1 MPLGARPG
9 SHQIVCVRSAFATG
23 NPMSTLSRLLL
34 GAALA
39 SARCAIGGGPTALTT
54 HDAPIAPSSTDR
66 MFASLRPTALSPSD
80 ATRTLDAAIA
90 SHFQRHAT
98 RRGYLMTDKPLYQP
112 GETIWFRVDLRAT
125 GTLIGAPPT
134 GLTVQLVS
142 PRGAIALQKRLQA
155 VAGVAQNDFAL
166 DPDLDGGEYTIRLA
180 ADDGTADEKKVIVNT
195 YEAPR
200 LQKTLE
206 FVRKAYGAGDP
217 VAAAIEVKRATGEP
231 FARRPLTAVVTV
243 DDAEIA
249 RLAISTDGD
258 GKATAR
264 FTLPP
269 AIARGDGLL
278 TILADDGGVTESIQ
292 KRIPILV
299 SALQLQMFPEGGD
312 LVDSLPGRVYFL
324 ARNPLG
330 KPADVEGRVVD
341 DRGQAV
347 GELRSIHDG
356 MGRFDLQPA
365 TDRSYHVEI
374 TRPAGIAQK
383 FDVPAARPG
392 GCVLRAVPAVSPAA
406 LRVAAT
412 CTTSR
417 SLIVEAVL
425 RETRLAAG
433 AAEVA
438 AGTPALLELPV
449 DPTAQGAV
457 RVTLFSSKQAPLAE
471 RLVYHGRGQN
481 LNIVLAADRKTYS
494 PRDPVKLRLHATDPT
509 GKPVKASLGV
519 AVVDDTVLT
528 FADDKSAGILAHL
541 YLEPELGATAG
552 GEPIEEPNFYFSDK
566 PEAPAAMDALL
577 ATRGYRR
584 FDWQPVLS
592 PPPPPPPMTVPAAA
606 PIMEEAAGMAA
617 PAEAR
622 PEPMAKAMPV
632 QNKAAIRAVAVKGK
646 KPAPGLVGGKLAGRR
661 GPAADEDD
669 DKPAR
674 KHRVAGAGEKMDR
687 KQPALAKDERVRQLR
702 ARPFGRRA
710 ARDDEDLNEEME
722 EQAMVWAPV
731 RVFPVPQYTRPYD
744 GPRTDFRE
752 TLYWNGNVQ
761 TGADGNAEVA
771 FVASDAITSFRATAE
786 GVSAGGLAGRG
797 SLTFQSKMP
806 MTLDAH
812 LPLEV
817 TSGDEIRLP
826 ITLANE
832 TDRALDAT
840 LDARFGAAF
849 QLTTSPITGAIHL
862 AAGEK
867 QTVVFPLRVVAT
879 DGAGDVDLGLTTA
892 GLKDQLHKQ
901 IRVVPLGFP
910 FEVAASGTAK
920 PGAPARHDFDL
931 AGALPGSVRATVT
944 MYPSPLAAMT
954 KGMEGMIREPG
965 GCFEQTSSTNYP
977 NIMILGYLGANDAT
991 DPALLAKTQG
1001 TLDRG
1006 YKLLTGYETKQK
1018 GYEWFGQTPGHEA
1031 LTAYGL
1037 MEFAD
1042 MAKVYDV
1049 DHQMV
1054 ERTADWLMTRRD
1066 HKGGFQRSSEALDSF
1081 GRAGEATTNAYIV
1094 WALAEA
1100 HRTAGLDPELA
1111 VQRTLGAD
1119 TRDPYLLALAAN
1131 TNLMA
1136 APRAG
1141 ETAAMVHRLV
1151 AMQAKDGS
1159 FPGARESIT
1168 MSGGESLT
1176 VETTAL
1182 ATLALIKASPA
1193 SEYEPQIRGA
1203 VDWLNARRG
1212 GYGQWSNTQ
1221 ATVLG
1226 LKALTAYAEHSRQMP
1241 AAGSA
1246 TLIVNGKP
1254 AGTIDFGERS
1264 ETMGGGDP
1272 AGSAGGAG
1280 GKAPRGIDKG
1290 RKDALVWDDLAS
1302 ALRPGPNTIELQVT
1316 GGASLPYS
1324 IAMAYRSARPQSSP
1338 AAKIAVTT
1346 QLVKTQVRMGEGVK
1360 LRAHVENTSSGG
1372 VPMTLARVGIPGG
1385 LTFQTWQLKEL
1396 RDKGA
1401 IDFYE
1406 TRPREVILYW
1416 RALPP
1421 SAKKDVDLDL
1431 LAAVPG
1437 HYEAPATSAYLY
1449 YTAEDK
1455 AWTTPVQVTVDR

>member
-1 MPLGARPG
+1 
-9 SHQIVCVRSAFATG
+9 
-23 NPMSTLSRLLL
+23 MSTLSRLLL

-39 SARCAIGGGPTALTT
+39 SASCAIGGGSTPLTT
-54 HDAPIAPSSTDR
+54 HDAPIAPSSTDL

-80 ATRTLDAAIA
+80 ATRMLDAAIA

-98 RRGYLMTDKPLYQP
+98 RRGYVMTDKPLYQP

-142 PRGAIALQKRLQA
+142 PRGAIALQQRIQA
-155 VAGVAQNDFAL
+155 IAGVAQSDFAL
-166 DPDLDGGEYTIRLA
+166 DPGLDGGEYTIRLA
-180 ADDGTADEKKVIVNT
+180 ADDGTSDEKKLIVNT

-206 FVRKAYGAGDP
+206 FVRKAYGAGDA
-217 VAAAIEVKRATGEP
+217 VAAAIEVRRATGEP

-292 KRIPILV
+292 KRIPILI

-312 LVDSLPGRVYFL
+312 LVDGLPGRVYFL

-341 DRGQAV
+341 DRGQVA

-383 FDVPAARPG
+383 FDLPAARPG
-392 GCVLRAVPAVSPAA
+392 GCVLRSVPAVSPAA

-412 CTTSR
+412 CTTAR

-433 AAEVA
+433 AVEVT

-457 RVTLFSSKQAPLAE
+457 RVTLFSARQEPLAE
-471 RLVYHGRGQN
+471 RLVYHGRGQD
-481 LNIVLAADRKTYS
+481 LTITLAADRKTYS

-541 YLEPELGATAG
+541 YLEPELGATAAD
-552 GEPIEEPNFYFSDK
+552 PIEEPNFYFSDK

-584 FDWQPVLS
+584 FDWQPVLA
-592 PPPPPPPMTVPAAA
+592 PPPPPPPMTMPAAA
-606 PIMEEAAGMAA
+606 PAMEGAAMGAPPEA
-617 PAEAR
+617 PAR
-622 PEPMAKAMPV
+622 PEPMPV
-632 QNKAAIRAVAVKGK
+632 QNKAAIRAVAVKAK
-646 KPAPGLVGGKLAGRR
+646 KPAAGPRGGDLGARHKQIL
-661 GPAADEDD
+661 DEDD

-674 KHRVAGAGEKMDR
+674 KHRIARDEEKRDLR
-687 KQPALAKDERVRQLR
+687 QPAAKDERRR
-702 ARPFGRRA
+702 APGGRAFGRRA
-710 ARDDEDLNEEME
+710 AADRDDEDPNEVEA
-722 EQAMVWAPV
+722 QAVAWAPV
-731 RVFPVPQYTRPYD
+731 RVFPVPPYTQPYD

-752 TLYWNGNVQ
+752 TIYWNGNVQ
-761 TGADGNAEVA
+761 TSADGNAEVA

-797 SLTFQSKMP
+797 TLTFQSKMP

-826 ITLANE
+826 VTLANE
-832 TDRALDAT
+832 TDRALDAM

-849 QLTTSPITGAIHL
+849 QLTTSPPGAIHL
-862 AAGEK
+862 AAGQK

-879 DGAGDVDLGLTTA
+879 DGAGDVDLALTTA
-892 GLKDQLHKQ
+892 GLQDQLHKQ

-920 PGAPARHDFDL
+920 SGAPARHDFDL
-931 AGALPGSVRATVT
+931 AGALPGSIRATVT

-1049 DHQMV
+1049 DRQMV

-1066 HKGGFQRSSEALDSF
+1066 HKGGFLRSSEALDSF
-1081 GRAGEATTNAYIV
+1081 GRAGEATTSAYIV

-1111 VQRTLGAD
+1111 AQRTLGAD
-1119 TRDPYLLALAAN
+1119 TRDPYLLALATN
-1131 TNLMA
+1131 TNLLA
-1136 APRAG
+1136 APHAG

-1159 FPGARESIT
+1159 FPGATQSIT

-1193 SEYEPQIRGA
+1193 SEYEPQIRAA

-1226 LKALTAYAEHSRQMP
+1226 LKALTAYAEHSRQMQAP
-1241 AAGSA
+1241 GSA

-1254 AGTIDFGERS
+1254 AGTIDF
-1264 ETMGGGDP
+1264 
-1272 AGSAGGAG
+1272 
-1280 GKAPRGIDKG
+1280 DKG

-1302 ALRPGPNTIELQVT
+1302 ALRPGPNTIELQLA
-1316 GGASLPYS
+1316 GGATLPYS
-1324 IAMAYRSARPQSSP
+1324 IAIEYRSAHPQSSP
-1338 AAKIAVTT
+1338 AAKVAVTT

-1360 LRAHVENTSSGG
+1360 LRAHVENTSAGG
-1372 VPMTLARVGIPGG
+1372 VPMTLARIGIPGG

-1437 HYEAPATSAYLY
+1437 HYEAPASSAYLY

-1455 AWTTPVQVTVDR
+1455 AWTAPVQVTVDR

>member
-1 MPLGARPG
+1 
-9 SHQIVCVRSAFATG
+9 
-23 NPMSTLSRLLL
+23 MSTLSRLLL

-39 SARCAIGGGPTALTT
+39 SASCATGAGPAPMTT
-54 HDAPIAPSSTDR
+54 RDVPVAPSSTDL
-66 MFASLRPTALSPSD
+66 MFASLQPTALSASD

-134 GLTVQLVS
+134 GLTLQLVS
-142 PRGAIALQKRLQA
+142 PRGAVALQKRLQA
-155 VAGVAQNDFAL
+155 VAGVAQNEFAL
-166 DPDLDGGEYTIRLA
+166 DPDLEGGEYTIRLA

-243 DDAEIA
+243 DDAELA
-249 RLAISTDGD
+249 RLALQTDGD

-292 KRIPILV
+292 KRIPIVV
-299 SALQLQMFPEGGD
+299 SSLQLQMFPEGGD
-312 LVDSLPGRVYFL
+312 LVDGLPGRVYFL
-324 ARNPLG
+324 AKNPLG
-330 KPADVEGRVVD
+330 KPADVEGKLVD
-341 DRGQAV
+341 DRGQVV

-392 GCVLRAVPAVSPAA
+392 GCVLRSVPERSAGAI
-406 LRVAAT
+406 RVAAT

-417 SLIVEAVL
+417 SLVVEAVL
-425 RETRLAAG
+425 RETRVAAG
-433 AAEVA
+433 AAEVT
-438 AGTPALLELPV
+438 AGAPALFELPV
-449 DPTAQGAV
+449 DPAAQGAV
-457 RVTLFSSKQAPLAE
+457 RVTLFSSKQEPLAE
-471 RLVYHGRGQN
+471 RLVYHGRGQD
-481 LNIVLAADRKTYS
+481 LKLTLSADRKTYA
-494 PRDPVKLRLHATDPT
+494 PRDPVKLRLHATDPA

-528 FADDKSAGILAHL
+528 FADDKSANLLAHL
-541 YLEPELGATAG
+541 YLEPELGATAAD
-552 GEPIEEPNFYFSDK
+552 PVEEPNFYFSDK

-584 FDWQPVLS
+584 FEWQPVLS
-592 PPPPPPPMTVPAAA
+592 PPPPPPPASTVASAA
-606 PIMEEAAGMAA
+606 PMPPAMED
-617 PAEAR
+617 
-622 PEPMAKAMPV
+622 PEPMAVPAEAKPEAMPV
-632 QNKAAIRAVAVKGK
+632 HRRGAMRLEPAKAAKPRIADAIAGKGGAGPAAGGPARIAHAANKRDMKRADLAKDRGAAIREVRN
-646 KPAPGLVGGKLAGRR
+646 AGI
-661 GPAADEDD
+661 
-669 DKPAR
+669 
-674 KHRVAGAGEKMDR
+674 
-687 KQPALAKDERVRQLR
+687 LR
-702 ARPFGRRA
+702 ARDLDG
-710 ARDDEDLNEEME
+710 EDEEME
-722 EQAMVWAPV
+722 KQDGGWAAV

-752 TLYWNGNVQ
+752 TIYWNGNVE

-797 SLTFQSKMP
+797 SLTIQSKMP

-826 ITLANE
+826 VTLANE
-832 TDRALDAT
+832 TDGALDAA

-849 QLTTSPITGAIHL
+849 SLTASPVTGPIHL
-862 AAGEK
+862 AAGAR
-867 QTVVFPLRVVAT
+867 QTLLFPLRVVAT
-879 DGAGDVDLGLTTA
+879 DGTGDVDLALTTL

-901 IRVVPLGFP
+901 IRVVPRGFP
-910 FEVAASGTAK
+910 FEVSASGTAK
-920 PGAPARHDFDL
+920 SGAAAHHDFDL
-931 AGALPGSVRATVT
+931 AGALPGSIRATVT

-954 KGMEGMIREPG
+954 KGMEAMIREPG
-965 GCFEQTSSTNYP
+965 GCFEQTSSSNYP
-977 NIMILGYLGANDAT
+977 NIMILGYLGANDAA

-1018 GYEWFGQTPGHEA
+1018 GYEWFGQNPGHEA

-1049 DHQMV
+1049 DRQMV
-1054 ERTADWLMTRRD
+1054 ERTADWLMSRRD
-1066 HKGGFQRSSEALDSF
+1066 HKGGFLRSAEAADTF
-1081 GRAGEATTNAYIV
+1081 GRAGEVTTNAYIL

-1111 VQRTLGAD
+1111 ADRALGAE
-1119 TRDPYLLALAAN
+1119 TKDPYLLALATN
-1131 TNLMA
+1131 THLLA
-1136 APRAG
+1136 APGTG
-1141 ETAAMVHRLV
+1141 ETAAMVRRLV
-1151 AMQAKDGS
+1151 AMQVKDGS
-1159 FPGARESIT
+1159 FPGAKESIT

-1176 VETTAL
+1176 IETTAL

-1193 SEYEPQIRGA
+1193 SEYEPQLRSA
-1203 VDWLNARRG
+1203 VDWLNARRSG
-1212 GYGQWSNTQ
+1212 FGQWSNTQ
-1221 ATVLG
+1221 ATILA
-1226 LKALTAYAEHSRQMP
+1226 LKALTAYTEHSRQMQV
-1241 AAGSA
+1241 AGSA
-1246 TLIVNGKP
+1246 MLVVNGKP
-1254 AGTIDFGERS
+1254 AGTISF
-1264 ETMGGGDP
+1264 
-1272 AGSAGGAG
+1272 
-1280 GKAPRGIDKG
+1280 DKG
-1290 RKDALVWDDLAS
+1290 RKEALVWDDLAA
-1302 ALRPGPNTIELQVT
+1302 ALHPGRNTIELQLA
-1316 GGASLPYS
+1316 GGATLPYS
-1324 IAMAYRSARPQSSP
+1324 IAIEYRSAHPQSSP
-1338 AAKIAVTT
+1338 AAKVSVTT
-1346 QLVKTQVRMGEGVK
+1346 RLDKTQVRMGEGVK
-1360 LRAHVENTSSGG
+1360 LRAHVENTSAGG

-1396 RDKGA
+1396 RDRGA

-1416 RALPP
+1416 RALAP
-1421 SAKKDVDLDL
+1421 SARKDVDLDL
-1431 LAAVPG
+1431 LAGVPG
-1437 HYEAPATSAYLY
+1437 SYEAPATSAYLY

-1455 AWTTPVQVTVDR
+1455 AWTAPVKVTVDR